1 MFAPV
6 VQPQVPD
13 SEWPTEEF
21 EAITAQTAG
30 VPETHARNTAPGD
43 EETQILPKVGA
54 PPADGPAPNAERADE
69 QLVLS
74 VLSDPWDIAFRD
86 RLLANL
92 RRITGFR

>member
-21 EAITAQTAG
+21 EAITAPTTG
-30 VPETHARNTAPGD
+30 VPETHARNATPDA
-43 EETQILPKVGA
+43 EETQVLPKVGA
-54 PPADGPAPNAERADE
+54 PPANGPAPTAERADE
-69 QLVLS
+69 QLVPS